1 MLNAGRMSSLFEVV
15 REFYLPHVVTDT
27 DSNIG
32 NRVTSA
38 IKNLIAGTFEKVNE
52 SRVKVSDSP
61 HLLSTLGVSIA
72 TAHRLLELDPELLSH
87 AA

>member
-61 HLLSTLGVSIA
+61 PSAFYARRLDW
-72 TAHRLLELDPELLSH
+72 HRASPS
-87 AA
+87 

>member
-1 MLNAGRMSSLFEVV
+1 MSSLFEVV

-52 SRVKVSDSP
+52 SRVKVSDSSP
-61 HLLSTLGVSIA
+61 ICFLRSASGLAPRIAFLNLIPTPESCCITLDG
-72 TAHRLLELDPELLSH
+72 
-87 AA
+87 